1 MKTILFFTIILS
13 ISIPSLFARDD
24 AGNEVTAHY
33 GLAASYIN
41 TGTGHGA
48 GYTINANV
56 TKGRKS
62 LEAGIIYSER
72 ESKISGADIK
82 YRIYLGALDRLNN
95 GNKIYTVYLQ
105 YNLVYQKGTSYS
117 PELVTLGDQT
127 YLVNTDPGTIA
138 TMGHFIGYGNQIR
151 LMKNLFFDTSLG
163 LGYYIGSLDKV
174 CGPGTWGIHNENSG
188 FTYSFKIGFGY
199 MF

>member
-1 MKTILFFTIILS
+1 MKALLISTIILS
-13 ISIPSLFARDD
+13 ISVTSLFAIDD
-24 AGNEVTAHY
+24 AGDEVKARY
-33 GLAASYIN
+33 GLAASYIY

-48 GYTINANV
+48 GYTVNANV
-56 TKGRKS
+56 TKGRKL

-82 YRIYLGALDRLNN
+82 YRIYLGALDRLNS
-95 GNKIYTVYLQ
+95 GNKIFNAYLQ

-138 TMGHFIGYGNQIR
+138 TMGHFIAYGNQVSV
-151 LMKNLFFDTSLG
+151 MKNLYFDTSLG

-174 CGPGTWGIHNENSG
+174 DGPGTWGIHNENSG